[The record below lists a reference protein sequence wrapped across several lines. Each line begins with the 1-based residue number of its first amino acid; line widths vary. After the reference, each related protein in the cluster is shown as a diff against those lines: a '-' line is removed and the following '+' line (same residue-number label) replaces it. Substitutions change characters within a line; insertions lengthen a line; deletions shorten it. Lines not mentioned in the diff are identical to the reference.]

1 MNSREVII
9 VTNNQSVYDTYH
21 ASFEVK
27 YLENQSFL
35 QVLEYC
41 RDAIH
46 LGSRLLTHPLT
57 GSVKPNETP
66 FKSIMITKH
75 YGSLEMESLTLIESA
90 ITTTKKFLN
99 DHEVKAWPDR
109 ILDDFRLID
118 FRLIK
123 SGIESIQ

>member
-21 ASFEVK
+21 ESFEVE
-27 YLENQSFL
+27 YLENQTFL

-41 RDAIH
+41 RDAVH
-46 LGSRLLTHPLT
+46 LGRKLLTHPLT

-66 FKSIMITKH
+66 FKSVMITKVC
-75 YGSLEMESLTLIESA
+75 GVLEMDSLNLIESA
-90 ITTTKKFLN
+90 IHTTKKFLN